1 MVNVLVCIVYDV
13 NMNALDFDDQIEI
26 CYFSDKY
33 LEVMEELLE
42 EINKETMQEIGL
54 EQYRIFVRKIS

>member
-54 EQYRIFVRKIS
+54 EQYRIFARKIS